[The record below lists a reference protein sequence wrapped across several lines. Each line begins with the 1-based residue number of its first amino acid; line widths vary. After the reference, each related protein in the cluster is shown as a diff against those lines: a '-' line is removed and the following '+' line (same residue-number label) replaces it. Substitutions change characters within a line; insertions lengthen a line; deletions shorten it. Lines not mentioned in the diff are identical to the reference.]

1 MFIDIRLVKN
11 IINVLNYYMPAEKD
25 LKILVVDDFSATR
38 TIVINHL
45 SKLGYSN
52 TVEVENGFSA
62 LARLKSALFDLVV
75 TDWSMSDMSGLDL
88 LKLIRADSD
97 LKHIPVL
104 MVTSEGLKE
113 NIITAIKAGL
123 NDYIVRPFEEY
134 TFKQKL
140 EKIFV

>member
-1 MFIDIRLVKN
+1 
-11 IINVLNYYMPAEKD
+11 MPAEND

-45 SKLGYSN
+45 SNLGYSN
-52 TVEVENGFSA
+52 TVEAENGFSA

-75 TDWSMSDMSGLDL
+75 TDCGMSDMSGLDL

-104 MVTSEGLKE
+104 MVTSEDLQG

>member
-1 MFIDIRLVKN
+1 
-11 IINVLNYYMPAEKD
+11 MPAEND

-45 SKLGYSN
+45 SKLGFSN
-52 TVEVENGFSA
+52 TVQTENGISA
-62 LARLKSALFDLVV
+62 LSRLKSALFDLVV
-75 TDWSMSDMSGLDL
+75 TDCSMSGMSGLDL
-88 LKLIRADSD
+88 LKIIRSDSD

-104 MVTSEGLKE
+104 MVTSEDLQG

>member
-1 MFIDIRLVKN
+1 
-11 IINVLNYYMPAEKD
+11 MPAEKD

-38 TIVINHL
+38 TIVINYL
-45 SKLGYSN
+45 SKLGYKN
-52 TVEVENGFSA
+52 TVEAEDGFSA
-62 LARLKSALFDLVV
+62 LARLKSVLFDLVV

-88 LKLIRADSD
+88 LKQIRADSD

-104 MVTSEGLKE
+104 MVTSEDLQG
-113 NIITAIKAGL
+113 NIVTAIKAGL
-123 NDYIVRPFEEY
+123 NDYIVRPFEEH

>member
-1 MFIDIRLVKN
+1 
-11 IINVLNYYMPAEKD
+11 MPAEKD

-38 TIVINHL
+38 IIVINYL

-52 TVEVENGFSA
+52 TVEAEDGFSA

-88 LKLIRADSD
+88 LKQMRADSD

-104 MVTSEGLKE
+104 MVTSEDFHG
-113 NIITAIKAGL
+113 NIVTAIKAGL
-123 NDYIVRPFEEY
+123 NDYIVRPFEEH

-140 EKIFV
+140 EKFFV

>member
-1 MFIDIRLVKN
+1 
-11 IINVLNYYMPAEKD
+11 MPDEND

-38 TIVINHL
+38 TLVINNL

-52 TVEVENGFSA
+52 TVEAENGVSA
-62 LARLKSALFDLVV
+62 LAELKSALYDLVV
-75 TDWSMSDMSGLDL
+75 TDCSMLDMSGLDL
-88 LKLIRADSD
+88 LKLIRVDSD

-104 MVTSEGLKE
+104 MVTSEDLQW
-113 NIITAIKAGL
+113 NIINAIKAGL
-123 NDYIVRPFEEY
+123 NDYIVRPFDEN

>member
-1 MFIDIRLVKN
+1 
-11 IINVLNYYMPAEKD
+11 MPTEND
-25 LKILVVDDFSATR
+25 LKIFVVDDFSATR

-88 LKLIRADSD
+88 LKLIRADSG

-104 MVTSEGLKE
+104 MVTSEDLQG

>member
-1 MFIDIRLVKN
+1 
-11 IINVLNYYMPAEKD
+11 MPAEKD

-45 SKLGYSN
+45 SKLGYFN
-52 TVEVENGFSA
+52 TVEAENGFSA

-75 TDWSMSDMSGLDL
+75 TDCSMSDMSGLDL
-88 LKLIRADSD
+88 LKLIRSDSD

-104 MVTSEGLKE
+104 MVTSEDLQG

-123 NDYIVRPFEEY
+123 NDYIVRPFEDY

>member
-1 MFIDIRLVKN
+1 
-11 IINVLNYYMPAEKD
+11 MPTEKD

-52 TVEVENGFSA
+52 TVEVENGLSA
-62 LARLKSALFDLVV
+62 LARLRSALFDLVV

-88 LKLIRADSD
+88 LKLIRADSG

-104 MVTSEGLKE
+104 MVTSEDLQG

>member
-1 MFIDIRLVKN
+1 ML
-11 IINVLNYYMPAEKD
+11 AEKD

-38 TIVINHL
+38 TMVINHL
-45 SKLGYSN
+45 SEHGYN
-52 TVEVENGFSA
+52 NIVEAENGVSA

-75 TDWSMSDMSGLDL
+75 TDCSMSDMSGLDL
-88 LKLIRADSD
+88 LKLIRSDSD
-97 LKHIPVL
+97 LKYIPVL
-104 MVTSEGLKE
+104 MVTSRDLQG

>member
-1 MFIDIRLVKN
+1 
-11 IINVLNYYMPAEKD
+11 MPAEKD
-25 LKILVVDDFSATR
+25 LKILVVDDFAVTR
-38 TIVINHL
+38 TILINHL

-52 TVEVENGFSA
+52 TVEAENGVSA

-75 TDWSMSDMSGLDL
+75 TDYSMSDMSGLDL
-88 LKLIRADSD
+88 LKLIRSESD

-104 MVTSEGLKE
+104 MVTSEDLQV
-113 NIITAIKAGL
+113 NIITAIRAGL

>member
-1 MFIDIRLVKN
+1 MS
-11 IINVLNYYMPAEKD
+11 AEKD

-52 TVEVENGFSA
+52 TVVAEDGVSA
-62 LARLKSALFDLVV
+62 LTSLKSSLFDLVV
-75 TDWSMSDMSGLDL
+75 TDCSISDMSGLDL
-88 LKLIRADSD
+88 LKQIRADSD

-104 MVTSEGLKE
+104 MITSEDLQG
-113 NIITAIKAGL
+113 NIINAIKAGL
-123 NDYIVRPFEEY
+123 NDYIVRPIEEY

>member
-1 MFIDIRLVKN
+1 MSD
-11 IINVLNYYMPAEKD
+11 ETD

-38 TIVINHL
+38 TLVINHL

-52 TVEVENGFSA
+52 TVEAENGVSA

-75 TDWSMSDMSGLDL
+75 TDYSMSDMSGLDL

-104 MVTSEGLKE
+104 MVTSEDMQG
-113 NIITAIKAGL
+113 NIISAIKEGL

-134 TFKQKL
+134 TFKKKL
-140 EKIFV
+140 EKIIV

>member
-1 MFIDIRLVKN
+1 
-11 IINVLNYYMPAEKD
+11 MPAEND
-25 LKILVVDDFSATR
+25 LKILVVDEFSATR

-52 TVEVENGFSA
+52 TVEAENGVSA

-75 TDWSMSDMSGLDL
+75 TDCSLSDMSGLDL
-88 LKLIRADSD
+88 LKQIRADSD

-104 MVTSEGLKE
+104 MVTSEDLQE

>member
-1 MFIDIRLVKN
+1 MLI
-11 IINVLNYYMPAEKD
+11 EKD

-38 TIVINHL
+38 KLAINHL

-52 TVEVENGFSA
+52 TVVAEDGVTA
-62 LARLKSALFDLVV
+62 LTSLKSSLFDLVV
-75 TDWSMSDMSGLDL
+75 TACSISDMSGLDL

-104 MVTSEGLKE
+104 MVTSEDLQG
-113 NIITAIKAGL
+113 NIITAIRAGL

>member
-1 MFIDIRLVKN
+1 
-11 IINVLNYYMPAEKD
+11 MPAEKD

-38 TIVINHL
+38 TIVINYL
-45 SKLGYSN
+45 SKLGYKN
-52 TVEVENGFSA
+52 TVEAEDGFSA
-62 LARLKSALFDLVV
+62 LARLKSVLFDLVV

-88 LKLIRADSD
+88 LKQMRADSD

-104 MVTSEGLKE
+104 MVTSEDLQG
-113 NIITAIKAGL
+113 NIVTAIKAGL
-123 NDYIVRPFEEY
+123 NDYIVRPFEEH

>member
-1 MFIDIRLVKN
+1 
-11 IINVLNYYMPAEKD
+11 MPAQKD

-45 SKLGYSN
+45 SKLGLSN
-52 TVEVENGFSA
+52 TVQTENGFSA
-62 LARLKSALFDLVV
+62 LARLKSAFFDLVI
-75 TDWSMSDMSGLDL
+75 TDCSLSDMSGLDL
-88 LKLIRADSD
+88 LKQIRSDSD

-104 MVTSEGLKE
+104 MVTSEDLQG

-123 NDYIVRPFEEY
+123 NDYIVSPFEEY

>member
-1 MFIDIRLVKN
+1 
-11 IINVLNYYMPAEKD
+11 MPVEKD

-38 TIVINHL
+38 TLVINHL

-52 TVEVENGFSA
+52 TVEAENGVSA

-88 LKLIRADSD
+88 LKLIRSESD

-104 MVTSEGLKE
+104 MVTSDGLQG

-134 TFKQKL
+134 TFKKKL
-140 EKIFV
+140 EKIFF

>member
-1 MFIDIRLVKN
+1 
-11 IINVLNYYMPAEKD
+11 MPDEKD

-38 TIVINHL
+38 TIVINLL
-45 SKLGYSN
+45 SKLGYRN
-52 TVEVENGFSA
+52 TVEAENGFSA

-104 MVTSEGLKE
+104 MVTSEDLQG
-113 NIITAIKAGL
+113 NIIAAIKAGL

>member
-1 MFIDIRLVKN
+1 
-11 IINVLNYYMPAEKD
+11 MPDEKD
-25 LKILVVDDFSATR
+25 LNILVVDDFSATR
-38 TIVINHL
+38 TLVINYL

-52 TVEVENGFSA
+52 TVEAENGISA
-62 LARLKSALFDLVV
+62 LAMLKSALFDLVV
-75 TDWSMSDMSGLDL
+75 TDCSMSDMSGLDL

-104 MVTSEGLKE
+104 MVTSEDLQG

>member
-1 MFIDIRLVKN
+1 
-11 IINVLNYYMPAEKD
+11 MPDEKD

-38 TIVINHL
+38 TLVINHL
-45 SKLGYSN
+45 SKFGYSN
-52 TVEVENGFSA
+52 TVEAENGVSA

-75 TDWSMSDMSGLDL
+75 TDCSMSDMSGLDL
-88 LKLIRADSD
+88 LKQIRSDSD

-104 MVTSEGLKE
+104 MVTSEDLQGD
-113 NIITAIKAGL
+113 IITAIKAGL
-123 NDYIVRPFEEY
+123 NDYIVKPFEEY

>member
-1 MFIDIRLVKN
+1 
-11 IINVLNYYMPAEKD
+11 MPAEKD

-38 TIVINHL
+38 TIVINYL
-45 SKLGYSN
+45 SKLGYKN
-52 TVEVENGFSA
+52 TVEAEDGFSA

-88 LKLIRADSD
+88 LKQMRANSD

-104 MVTSEGLKE
+104 MVTSEDLQG

>member
-1 MFIDIRLVKN
+1 
-11 IINVLNYYMPAEKD
+11 MPAEKD

-38 TIVINHL
+38 TIVINYL
-45 SKLGYSN
+45 SKFGYSN
-52 TVEVENGFSA
+52 TVEAEDGFSA

-75 TDWSMSDMSGLDL
+75 TDWNMSDMSGLDL
-88 LKLIRADSD
+88 LKQIRADSD
-97 LKHIPVL
+97 LKNIPVL
-104 MVTSEGLKE
+104 MVTSEDLQE
-113 NIITAIKAGL
+113 NIIPAIKAGL

>member
-1 MFIDIRLVKN
+1 
-11 IINVLNYYMPAEKD
+11 MPAEKD

-38 TIVINHL
+38 KIVVNYL
-45 SKLGYSN
+45 SKLGYKN
-52 TVEVENGFSA
+52 TVEAEDGFSA

-75 TDWSMSDMSGLDL
+75 ADWSMSDMSGLDL
-88 LKLIRADSD
+88 LKQMRADSD

-104 MVTSEGLKE
+104 MVTSEDLHG
-113 NIITAIKAGL
+113 NIVTAIKAGL
-123 NDYIVRPFEEY
+123 NDYIVRPFEEH